1 MSSPELYFTIEVQ
14 SLSRYFVPNITSG
27 RTLELLATDSTGAL
41 SYGIISTNYSGS
53 GSGKCESEEKIV
65 QQWLPAIR
73 IVQIIL
79 CAIVIVF
86 ILLQVRGAGLG
97 SAFGGSSA
105 GSVFKTRRGV
115 ERLIFNLTIIFI
127 ILFGLVSILSTA
139 FTPH

>member
-1 MSSPELYFTIEVQ
+1 MSGY
-14 SLSRYFVPNITSG
+14 
-27 RTLELLATDSTGAL
+27 TLEFLATDSTGTP
-41 SYGIISTNYSGS
+41 SYGIISTSYSGS
-53 GSGKCESEEKIV
+53 DSGKCESEEKIV

-79 CAIVIVF
+79 CAVVIVF